1 MSLLLG
7 SGCTVQDRAGVDGTF
22 GCAHGGF
29 VVSSGIHK
37 SKSVSPMSLSKSGKP
52 SFKLLFSVLQR
63 RSFLQKNKT

>member
-1 MSLLLG
+1 MCFTICFLVATHNPTLEILYFKVSDSQMSLLLG

-37 SKSVSPMSLSKSGKP
+37 
-52 SFKLLFSVLQR
+52 
-63 RSFLQKNKT
+63 